1 MELAMA
7 AQAMQLPF
15 AQIHPLEIAPRLRE
29 LQEQGTVH
37 RVRTAVGDGAW
48 LVTSHALVRKLLDD
62 GRLGRAHPEP
72 ETAARSGDSALF
84 GGPLGNFT
92 TEHTDHHRMR
102 MLLQPHFAPMHMR
115 ALRERVEALT
125 ARLLDDL
132 VEHGPP
138 ADLHSEL
145 ALPLPILVICELLGV
160 PYADREQF
168 RAWTNDAANIRDRG
182 RSEHGLGQLFAY
194 GQRLVAIK
202 RRDPG
207 DDVISRLCSTDGVG
221 DDEAAGLSMALLFA
235 GHETTVVQIGMT
247 ALHLLADPEQWRFLV
262 EEPDMVDNA
271 VEETLRASRKGGNGV
286 PRYARTDIDIDGV
299 TIKAGEL
306 VLLDIGAGNHDPAE
320 FGDPEKLDIT
330 RRAAS
335 HLAFG
340 HGARYCIGAPLARI
354 ELQTVFS
361 QLVSRVPNLHLAV
374 GVQELTMRD
383 DVLTG
388 GLTELP
394 VRW

>member
-1 MELAMA
+1 MIAPVI
-7 AQAMQLPF
+7 QLPF
-15 AQIHPLEIAPRLRE
+15 EQTHPLKIAPRLRE
-29 LQEQGTVH
+29 LQAQGTVH
-37 RVRTAVGDGAW
+37 RVRTAVGDDAW
-48 LVTSHALVRKLLDD
+48 LVTGHTLVRQLLDD
-62 GRLGRAHPEP
+62 GRLCRAHPEP
-72 ETAARSGDSALF
+72 EKAARSGDSALF

-92 TEHTDHHRMR
+92 TEHTDHQRMR
-102 MLLQPHFAPMHMR
+102 ALLQPHFAPMHMR
-115 ALRERVEALT
+115 ALRARVEALT
-125 ARLLDDL
+125 ARLLDEL

-138 ADLHSEL
+138 ADLHAEL

-207 DDVISRLCSTDGVG
+207 DDVISRLCSTDGVT

-247 ALHLLADPEQWRFLV
+247 ALHLLADPEQWRSIVGEPGLV
-262 EEPDMVDNA
+262 DSA

-286 PRYARTDIDIDGV
+286 PRYARTDLDIDSV

-354 ELQTVFS
+354 ELQAVFS
-361 QLVSRVPNLHLAV
+361 QLVSRVPNLHLAA
-374 GVQELTMRD
+374 GVQELTLRD

-394 VRW
+394 VSW

>member
-1 MELAMA
+1 MA

-320 FGDPEKLDIT
+320 FDDPGNLDIN
-330 RRAAS
+330 RRAVS

-361 QLVSRVPNLHLAV
+361 QLVSRVPNLHLAI